1 MLRFG
6 EREIGKE
13 KLHAS
18 KKPIEIWD
26 VSFDNIVISKLVKA
40 KTNCKYLIG
49 YSDKA
54 IWPLVLIMPKMSGYV
69 KTFKVED
76 RNNELMP
83 FRIDVEELLE
93 RYKSIW
99 TRFEDSKNLKSNALP
114 VYDDRHIKTK
124 IRTYRDKVYT
134 NFHDIET
141 IETFIYLGGNLFE
154 DFIL

>member
-18 KKPIEIWD
+18 KKPIEIWH
-26 VSFDNIVISKLVKA
+26 VNFDNIVIPKLVKA

-114 VYDDRHIKTK
+114 VYRHIK
-124 IRTYRDKVYT
+124 TYRDKVYT

>member
-13 KLHAS
+13 KLRAS
-18 KKPIEIWD
+18 KKPLEIWD

-54 IWPLVLIMPKMSGYV
+54 IWPLILIMPKMSGYV

-83 FRIDVEELLE
+83 FRIDVEELLK

-114 VYDDRHIKTK
+114 VYRHIK
-124 IRTYRDKVYT
+124 TYRDKVYT

>member
-1 MLRFG
+1 
-6 EREIGKE
+6 
-13 KLHAS
+13 
-18 KKPIEIWD
+18 
-26 VSFDNIVISKLVKA
+26 
-40 KTNCKYLIG
+40 
-49 YSDKA
+49 
-54 IWPLVLIMPKMSGYV
+54 MPKMSGYV

-114 VYDDRHIKTK
+114 VYRHIK
-124 IRTYRDKVYT
+124 TYRDKVYT

>member
-1 MLRFG
+1 
-6 EREIGKE
+6 
-13 KLHAS
+13 
-18 KKPIEIWD
+18 
-26 VSFDNIVISKLVKA
+26 
-40 KTNCKYLIG
+40 
-49 YSDKA
+49 
-54 IWPLVLIMPKMSGYV
+54 MSGYV
-69 KTFKVED
+69 KTFKVEN

-114 VYDDRHIKTK
+114 VYRHIK
-124 IRTYRDKVYT
+124 TYRDKVYT
-134 NFHDIET
+134 NFQDIET

>member
-114 VYDDRHIKTK
+114 VYRHIK
-124 IRTYRDKVYT
+124 TYRDKVYT

>member
-1 MLRFG
+1 
-6 EREIGKE
+6 
-13 KLHAS
+13 
-18 KKPIEIWD
+18 
-26 VSFDNIVISKLVKA
+26 
-40 KTNCKYLIG
+40 
-49 YSDKA
+49 
-54 IWPLVLIMPKMSGYV
+54 MSGYL

-83 FRIDVEELLE
+83 FRIDDEKLLE
-93 RYKSIW
+93 KYKSIW
-99 TRFEDSKNLKSNALP
+99 TRIEDSKNLKLNALP

-134 NFHDIET
+134 NVHDIET

>member
-6 EREIGKE
+6 DREIGKE

-114 VYDDRHIKTK
+114 VYRHIKT
-124 IRTYRDKVYT
+124 YREKVYT